1 MLKIMVD
8 ISMIFQD
15 ENLLNSVYRS
25 LEPDNISFPDGISF
39 KMNRLGKTLIFNL
52 TSKNEI
58 LSLLSTIDDLI
69 ESIQITCNTLNSLKV
84 R

>member
-1 MLKIMVD
+1 
-8 ISMIFQD
+8 
-15 ENLLNSVYRS
+15 
-25 LEPDNISFPDGISF
+25 
-39 KMNRLGKTLIFNL
+39 MNKLDKTLIFNL